1 MSRATQGK
9 RMIVDDDDDL
19 DDLDDV
25 TSQFS
30 VNPVK
35 DIPKPSQSTQP
46 PRSATPGAAGSSAK
60 PLDTSLI
67 ADELD
72 IGSDFARHLQ
82 EGMAALMREIA
93 AEAEATEAVEAGK
106 VADKTSGPVSEDAK
120 EAAASL
126 ESDPE
131 FRKIWENM
139 IVNSMNGAL
148 DVEGLAKAPGTAG
161 EAATAA
167 AEDSFQASVRKAM
180 DKMKVN
186 DEKLQVEEPTEPD
199 LDKLTAM
206 LGQMGADAGDNEEE
220 LQKMLETMMTQ
231 LMGKDVLYEPLKELH
246 DKFPAYLKDHQATL
260 SAEDKARYGKQQ
272 VICAQIIEIFE
283 DPSYSEEDEEK
294 GLRVVS
300 LMNDMQSHGSPPAEI
315 MGPMPPGLDLGEDGL
330 PKLPDNCTIQ

>member
-1 MSRATQGK
+1 M
-9 RMIVDDDDDL
+9 
-19 DDLDDV
+19 
-25 TSQFS
+25 
-30 VNPVK
+30 NPVK

-106 VADKTSGPVSEDAK
+106 VADKTSGPVGADAK

-148 DVEGLAKAPGTAG
+148 DVEGLANAPGAAG

-186 DEKLQVEEPTEPD
+186 DEKLQVRALLPVVRLLLTCDTQVEEPTEPD

-246 DKFPAYLKDHQATL
+246 DKVC
-260 SAEDKARYGKQQ
+260 S
-272 VICAQIIEIFE
+272 
-283 DPSYSEEDEEK
+283 
-294 GLRVVS
+294 
-300 LMNDMQSHGSPPAEI
+300 SHDSR
-315 MGPMPPGLDLGEDGL
+315 
-330 PKLPDNCTIQ
+330 